1 MTNLGFILT
10 TAPWFI
16 ESELPPL
23 WSLSYYVK
31 VPGLPNH
38 KASDL
43 PVEVAGVA
51 LFWVL
56 AMNLME
62 VLRVWRM

>member
-1 MTNLGFILT
+1 M
-10 TAPWFI
+10 
-16 ESELPPL
+16 
-23 WSLSYYVK
+23 K

-56 AMNLME
+56 AMKSYGGAKGVENVKME
-62 VLRVWRM
+62 NCQGGL